1 MKRNSFFSTPL
12 FFAIWLSM
20 MGNCLSAQIAQ
31 GLLVHYPFNG
41 NTLDASGNAYHGTV
55 NGNAVYSSDPF
66 GNAGQAYDIN
76 WSANYIDL
84 PSSSIL
90 QPTQFPITVSFWLN
104 PVAHS
109 ASQAIFGTS
118 VLTGIYSGFWVNLR
132 SSGQIAGSIGSGTSI
147 GSPYRHSGYS
157 TIPLAYNQWQH
168 VTIVFRGY
176 SNIEIY
182 VDCQPVSVSYDGN
195 GSGGPVNAA
204 NAQGA
209 IGKIASGN
217 SWIPYNYGNCQID
230 EFMMWDRA
238 LSASEISTLCAPCQ
252 DDSTLVNQSICS
264 GDSIAFGGTYLS
276 SPGLYSMLYQNSG
289 GCDSLFQMNLSLAS
303 EDSTFV
309 QESIC
314 DGAQYLFNGIVLTQ
328 AGQYTFLGSNSNGCD
343 STSIL
348 DLSITPVDTG
358 VISANGQLTSM
369 QSNATYQ
376 WINCENMA
384 PVVLGG
390 TGRSYTPELSG
401 SYAVVVTYN
410 GCTDTSNCSFF
421 SGIGVPEEESIW
433 RISQGTQGQLQVN
446 YAGSGSYAI
455 QIVDMLGRT
464 VLEEHELMGDHR
476 ILAPETSGIFI
487 IRLSHSS
494 TGKVKLYKW
503 IPQ

>member
-1 MKRNSFFSTPL
+1 
-12 FFAIWLSM
+12 
-20 MGNCLSAQIAQ
+20 MGNCLSAQITQ

-66 GNAGQAYDIN
+66 GNAGQAYDFN
-76 WSANYIDL
+76 GNNHIDL
-84 PSSSIL
+84 PSSSSL
-90 QPTQFPITVSFWLN
+90 QPNQFPVTISTWIR

-109 ASQAIFGTS
+109 STQYLFGTS
-118 VLTGIYSGFWVNLR
+118 AVSGVYYGFSLAIRAN
-132 SSGQIAGSIGSGTSI
+132 GQISASINNGISI
-147 GSPYRHSGYS
+147 GSPFRHSGVS
-157 TIPLAYNQWQH
+157 IPSVTNGQWQH
-168 VTIVFRGY
+168 IVVVYHGY
-176 SNIEIY
+176 NNIDIY
-182 VDCQPVSVSYDGN
+182 IDCQQVGVFYDGA
-195 GSGGPVNAA
+195 GSGGPVNGP
-204 NAQGA
+204 NTNGVL
-209 IGKIASGN
+209 GRGPSGN
-217 SWIPYNYGNCQID
+217 SWTPYNYNFSELD

-238 LSASEISTLCAPCQ
+238 LSAPEISTLCAPCQ
-252 DDSTLVNQSICS
+252 DDSTLVNQSICP

-314 DGAQYLFNGIVLTQ
+314 SGAQYLFNGIVLTQ
-328 AGQYTFLGSNSNGCD
+328 AGRYTFLGSNSNGCD

-401 SYAVVVTYN
+401 SYAVIVTYN
-410 GCTDTSNCSFF
+410 GCTDTSDCSFF

-433 RISQGTQGQLQVN
+433 RISQGTQGQFQVN

-464 VLEEHELMGDHR
+464 VLEERELMGDHR